1 MKTKILNFEDISII
15 KEIVKNNGVVAFPTE
30 TVYGVACQFNDR
42 VALDRL
48 MEAKNRDYSKAITL
62 MLAHHEDIVKYAY
75 VDEKIMRVIK
85 AFMPGRITLVLKKKE
100 NVDEAMTN
108 GKETIGIRIPDSDF
122 VLELIAR
129 TGPLLV
135 TSANLSGQGNTTNE
149 QEVLAQLDGRIAYV
163 VEGQTSSATASTV
176 VDLSGGDIR
185 MLRTGEIT
193 LQQIKEVYDEDSSS
207 L

>member
-1 MKTKILNFEDISII
+1 MTQVI
-15 KEIVKNNGVVAFPTE
+15 KPSQMNLLVSSLKNGEVVAFPTE